1 MSSTKAEPLSG
12 SFRTTISNNLGYG
25 FAVWLN
31 ETTVNYPVRQETLL
45 SYSNFSLNYD
55 IGALVIIS
63 HRSADLMIFSMAT
76 FSVTTFSI
84 MTFSIATLSITAF
97 IIATF
102 SIVTLSIT
110 TLSIIAFSIT
120 ITKMRQ
126 SLMTLSTMAEHCY
139 SECRL
144 C

>member
-1 MSSTKAEPLSG
+1 MSG

-63 HRSADLMIFSMAT
+63 YRSEDLMTFSIAT
-76 FSVTTFSI
+76 FSVTTLNI
-84 MTFSIATLSITAF
+84 MTFIIVTFSITTLSITA
-97 IIATF
+97 
-102 SIVTLSIT
+102 
-110 TLSIIAFSIT
+110 LSIIAFSIT

-139 SECRL
+139 SQAL
-144 C
+144 Y